1 MHDNT
6 AFASRWTRDADASQV
21 SVSLECVCLFSILGI
36 VLTLAALMG
45 ASDETIAAVAAAL
58 AVM

>member
-6 AFASRWTRDADASQV
+6 AFASRWTRDADAARV

-36 VLTLAALMG
+36 VVTLVALMG
-45 ASDETIAAVAAAL
+45 ASDETIAAMTAAL